1 VQIDTHKMDD
11 IIERL
16 ATTCSIYNQPS
27 NGEIFIESMKR
38 LAIVSQEN
46 LRSELIV
53 AKRRYELLCEY
64 VSHGHMMEES
74 DKIFAE
80 KVINFIKAW
89 DDLDDE
95 QRLAI
100 IKDLDRIII
109 EEYMY

>member
-1 VQIDTHKMDD
+1 MPEGKKMDD
-11 IIERL
+11 IVERL

-27 NGEIFIESMKR
+27 NGEIFIESMRR
-38 LAIVSQEN
+38 LAIVSKQN

-100 IKDLDRIII
+100 IKHLDRIII
-109 EEYMY
+109 EEYMD